1 MEVPGFSVILA
12 VNDTCTGNPVCSDE
26 LNREDE
32 SPVRHADSASRAL
45 KSQEPFRMFYL
56 PGDIPWFRPASPVV
70 VTRCQH
76 QLGCFFGLEPAPDSG
91 PGAVSAASVCPD
103 GQNENF
109 AAPGIHEYRGIAN
122 SVLGLRKPA
131 PFTHI
136 QGDAHG
142 FPGYTSVGTAADSD
156 VNIVLQVETRNMSD
170 IIYADQ

>member
-1 MEVPGFSVILA
+1 MRLRDRRSFRKPEVMIIPMIDIMFFLLVFFMLSTLYMVDLKTIP
-12 VNDTCTGNPVCSDE
+12 VNMPKVENAQTQTNVNYLVTLKADGTLYLEDQPIDE
-26 LNREDE
+26 ETLIENAKVQY
-32 SPVRHADSASRAL
+32 S
-45 KSQEPFRMFYL
+45 
-56 PGDIPWFRPASPVV
+56 
-70 VTRCQH
+70 
-76 QLGCFFGLEPAPDSG
+76 
-91 PGAVSAASVCPD
+91 
-103 GQNENF
+103 QNENF